1 MSSQLVGYWSE
12 DRWDIRKCPHP
23 SAIDL
28 SKNPS
33 LKNRWVN
40 FESVENI
47 WLRTEL
53 KYFLLSLNK
62 WNMECKNV
70 LDKKG
75 DSCK

>member
-53 KYFLLSLNK
+53 KYFFIIT
-62 WNMECKNV
+62 
-70 LDKKG
+70 
-75 DSCK
+75 